1 MDLVKGVVPEA
12 VPHDDLVADLVSA
25 LGRESLRLS
34 EFYDWYN
41 FSQKPPAT
49 PKNAS
54 NEQKALAK
62 KARTPLL
69 RLVVEATVEPLR
81 VEGYRPSVDFE
92 RDDDGFVPFAWR
104 AWTLNGMGARQ
115 SQVYRDAAIAGYS
128 FVTVVPGEG
137 PDGES
142 MPRMRP
148 VSPRRMYAE
157 YDDPYG
163 DEFPI
168 HAIQDMGRGR
178 YRLFDE
184 RFITDYKVEKQ
195 RGTNGMEVDVF
206 VRAGEPIEHGAGVC
220 PVVRFE
226 NLVDTEGRCVGEIE
240 PYIDVASRFDVTQ
253 MDKIL
258 VQRHNS
264 WKIMYATGLN
274 PPKDLSEEE
283 QRRTKVR
290 MRQEDMIL
298 AGADVKFGQLDETS
312 MGGFLT
318 ALNDELELLSSVSQ
332 TPTSVMSGDLVNLSA
347 DALAESR
354 IMHTLKLAQR
364 TTSYTVEWGR
374 VLRVA
379 CEVGGASDEA
389 KDYMAS
395 VVWAEIEVRS
405 LAQTVDAF
413 GKLAA
418 QLEVPPMGLWDKI
431 PGATSSDI
439 ARWERLRDIKREEDL
454 QVEAILAGIEASAS
468 GDGGPTGGRSVST
481 NTQAP
486 VKRMEQTLPTYENM
500 DKPWS
505 RAARG
510 GARSTTA
517 VKRKKYQ
524 AVDGDGDGI
533 IGE

>member
-1 MDLVKGVVPEA
+1 MVVVSGVVGAGSGPGVVEE
-12 VPHDDLVADLVSA
+12 LIGA
-25 LGRESLRLS
+25 LERESARLGG
-34 EFYDWYN
+34 FYEWYN
-41 FSQKPPAT
+41 FAQKPPAVPRT
-49 PKNAS
+49 AS
-54 NEQKALAK
+54 PEQRALARS
-62 KARTPLL
+62 ARTPLL

-81 VEGYRPSVDFE
+81 VEGYRPSLEFE
-92 RDDDGFVPFAWR
+92 RDEEGWVPFAWR
-104 AWTLNGMGARQ
+104 AWTMNELGARQ

-142 MPRMRP
+142 MPRIRP

-157 YDDPYG
+157 WDDPYA

-168 HAIQDMGRGR
+168 HAVQDLGGGR
-178 YRLFDE
+178 YRYFDDESIVEYRVE
-184 RFITDYKVEKQ
+184 RRRDANGVEQ
-195 RGTNGMEVDVF
+195 DHLVQVGSPVV
-206 VRAGEPIEHGAGVC
+206 HGAGVC

-226 NLVDTEGRCVGEIE
+226 NLIDTEGRCVGEVE
-240 PYIDVASRFDVTQ
+240 PYLDVAQRFDVTQ
-253 MDKIL
+253 LDKML

-274 PPKDLSEEE
+274 PPKNMTEEE

-298 AGADVKFGQLDETS
+298 AGPDVKFGQLDETS

-318 ALNDELELLSSVSQ
+318 ALNDELELLSSISQ

-364 TTSYTVEWGR
+364 IAGYSADWGR
-374 VLRVA
+374 ALRVA
-379 CEVGGASDEA
+379 CRVGGAVDEA
-389 KDYMAS
+389 KDYMAEVS
-395 VVWAEIEVRS
+395 WAEIEVRS

-413 GKLAA
+413 GKMVA
-418 QLEVPPMGLWDKI
+418 QLEVPPLGLWDKI
-431 PGATSSDI
+431 PGTSSSDVV
-439 ARWERLRDIKREEDL
+439 RWEKMREEKREEDL
-454 QVEAILAGIEASAS
+454 QLEAILAGIEASA
-468 GDGGPTGGRSVST
+468 DGGAQGEVVQRMAS
-481 NTQAP
+481 NAP
-486 VKRMEQTLPTYENM
+486 EPMDRMATYENM
-500 DKPWS
+500 EKPWS

-510 GARSTTA
+510 GNYSSSV
-517 VKRKKYQ
+517 VKRKKYGM
-524 AVDGDGDGI
+524 VDGDGDGI

>member
-1 MDLVKGVVPEA
+1 MDLVKGVMPM
-12 VPHDDLVADLVSA
+12 DLEHADLMEDLVSA
-25 LGRESLRLS
+25 LERERMRLES
-34 EFYDWYN
+34 FYDWYN
-41 FSQKPPAT
+41 FAQPAPAT
-49 PKNAS
+49 PKNATV
-54 NEQKALAK
+54 EQKALAK

-81 VEGYRPSVDFE
+81 VEGYRPSVEFDK
-92 RDDDGFVPFAWR
+92 DDDGWVPYAWR

-168 HAIQDMGRGR
+168 HAVQDMGRGR
-178 YRLFDE
+178 FRLFDDQ
-184 RFITDYKVEKQ
+184 FITDYKVQDEK
-195 RGTNGMEVDVF
+195 RDNGETKRSF
-206 VRAGEPIEHGAGVC
+206 VRVGEPIEHGAGVC

-240 PYIDVASRFDVTQ
+240 PYVDVAARFDVTQ

-298 AGADVKFGQLDETS
+298 AGSDVKFGQLDETS

-332 TPTSVMSGDLVNLSA
+332 TPTSVMSGNLVNLSA

-364 TTSYTVEWGR
+364 TTNFTVEWGR

-418 QLEVPPMGLWDKI
+418 QLEVPPVGLWDKI

-439 ARWERLRDIKREEDL
+439 ARWERLRELKREEDL
-454 QVEAILAGIEASAS
+454 EIEAILAGIEASK
-468 GDGGPTGGRSVST
+468 DGAAPDPAGLST
-481 NTQAP
+481 NTMN
-486 VKRMEQTLPTYENM
+486 RMERMESTLPTYENM

-505 RAARG
+505 HAARG

-517 VKRKKYQ
+517 VKRLKKREI
-524 AVDGDGDGI
+524 DGDGDGI